1 MASTPTFTAT
11 PLVSSVAVSTANT
24 ARDGSGTIATVLTA
38 SGDCKIEEIVVK
50 STGDPADSVVTI
62 FVDVTGGGTWVL
74 FDEYDIGNPAAGST
88 TVAAYRLSTSYA
100 NFCLP
105 SGAKIGAA
113 ITVAATAGELKVWA
127 FGGYF

>member
-11 PLVSSVAVSTANT
+11 PLISSVAVSTANT
-24 ARDGSGTIATVLTA
+24 ARDGSGTIATVITTTGA
-38 SGDCKIEEIVVK
+38 CKIEEIVVK
-50 STGDPADSVVTI
+50 STGDPADSVVTL

-74 FDEYDIGNPAAGST
+74 FDELDLGNPAAGSS
-88 TVAAYRLSTSYA
+88 TVTAYRQSISYA

-113 ITVAATAGELKVWA
+113 ITVTATAGELKVWA
-127 FGGYF
+127 LGGYF